1 MAILILQVK
10 KETAPETMQE
20 PKEKTKIQENGTK
33 SSDSK
38 TEKDKL
44 DNKEGKKDK
53 PADKKDKSD
62 KGDAGETT
70 LRPLNMEDLR
80 KAKDEVSH

>member
-10 KETAPETMQE
+10 KETAPETKQE

-44 DNKEGKKDK
+44 DNKV
-53 PADKKDKSD
+53 
-62 KGDAGETT
+62 
-70 LRPLNMEDLR
+70 R
-80 KAKDEVSH
+80 KTSLLTRKINQTKAMLERLP